1 MDCTHE
7 NTTKKPVKKEILG
20 SIFECETLVC
30 TNCGAYLRDA
40 SYDASYMSW
49 LENIYK
55 TDRNKFQIQCHLS
68 NKLIQCAERFLTN
81 YPSVS
86 LTFFFKSLVV
96 VYLVHVDG
104 NEKLATQLD
113 EMMDKQILNTF
124 RDDAENKRVNIQFK
138 PKMIIELAAISK
150 MTSLKPAQIVE
161 SCVVKLMTT
170 LTSQDDQLKGF
181 WETEI
186 MRYVDS
192 MLKAA

>member
-1 MDCTHE
+1 MDCVHE
-7 NTTKKPVKKEILG
+7 NTTKKLVKKEILG
-20 SIFECETLVC
+20 STFECETMVC
-30 TNCGAYLRDA
+30 TDCGSYLRDA
-40 SYDASYMSW
+40 SYDTSYMAW

-55 TDRNKFQIQCHLS
+55 NDRNKFQIQCHLS
-68 NKLIQCAERFLTN
+68 SKLIQCAEQFLAN

-96 VYLVHVDG
+96 VFLDHIDG
-104 NEKLATQLD
+104 NEKLSTQLD

-124 RDDAENKRVNIQFK
+124 RNDTENKRVNIQFK
-138 PKMIIELAAISK
+138 PKMIIELATISK
-150 MTSLKPAQIVE
+150 MVSLKPSQIVE

-170 LTSQDDQLKGF
+170 LTSQDAQLKAF